1 MPPCRGAGLIFYNSD
16 IMRDNAIICISG
28 GGPGHCMG
36 VDMNIK
42 HLVGYLKTLLQA
54 RGMNSTWDRLGNMS
68 AAIVHLQRVKKI
80 VAAALNSPHR
90 SNNHTTPETAHL
102 VWRVKQRVS
111 TEGIQQFTPTRSN
124 NPRGKLSKDIQKVG
138 EAKLKSS
145 TLATFNKK
153 IIAMIEGHGFDEEED
168 DCPAILFGSSE
179 LPEDEL

>member
-1 MPPCRGAGLIFYNSD
+1 
-16 IMRDNAIICISG
+16 MRDNAIICISG

-42 HLVGYLKTLLQA
+42 HLIGYLKTLLQA
-54 RGMNSTWDRLGNMS
+54 KGLNSTWDCLDMS
-68 AAIVHLQRVKKI
+68 AAIIHLQQVKKI
-80 VAAALNSPHR
+80 IAAALNSAHR

-124 NPRGKLSKDIQKVG
+124 NPRGKLTKNIQKVG

-153 IIAMIEGHGFDEEED
+153 NHRHD
-168 DCPAILFGSSE
+168 
-179 LPEDEL
+179 

>member
-1 MPPCRGAGLIFYNSD
+1 
-16 IMRDNAIICISG
+16 MRDNAIICISG

-36 VDMNIK
+36 VDMNIE
-42 HLVGYLKTLLQA
+42 HLIGYLKTLLQA
-54 RGMNSTWDRLGNMS
+54 KGLNSTWDRFGNMS
-68 AAIVHLQRVKKI
+68 AAIIHLQRVKKI
-80 VAAALNSPHR
+80 IAAALNSVHR

-124 NPRGKLSKDIQKVG
+124 NLRVG

-153 IIAMIEGHGFDEEED
+153 IIAMIEGHGFKQE
-168 DCPAILFGSSE
+168 
-179 LPEDEL
+179 